1 MYIFRSGTDFVFL
14 ASNVG
19 LSKHITSLVCSRR
32 RSFLRNNVVPL
43 ISVPFPEVSSTNT
56 SISGGDGG
64 GGDDED
70 DVEKHDDDGDNSDSV
85 PAAQ

>member
-1 MYIFRSGTDFVFL
+1 MYIFRSGTDRVFL

-19 LSKHITSLVCSRR
+19 LSKHITSPVCSRR

-43 ISVPFPEVSSTNT
+43 MSVPFPEVSSTNT
-56 SISGGDGG
+56 SISGGG

-70 DVEKHDDDGDNSDSV
+70 DVEKHDNDGDNDSDP
-85 PAAQ
+85 PAT

>member
-1 MYIFRSGTDFVFL
+1 MYIFRSGTDRVFL

-19 LSKHITSLVCSRR
+19 LSKHITSPVCSRR

-56 SISGGDGG
+56 SISGGGG

-70 DVEKHDDDGDNSDSV
+70 DVEKHDNDGDNNDSDP
-85 PAAQ
+85 PAA

>member
-1 MYIFRSGTDFVFL
+1 MYIFRSGTDRVFL

-19 LSKHITSLVCSRR
+19 LSKHITSPVCSRR

-43 ISVPFPEVSSTNT
+43 MSVPFPEVSSTNT
-56 SISGGDGG
+56 SISGGGG

-70 DVEKHDDDGDNSDSV
+70 DVEKHDNDGDNNDSDP
-85 PAAQ
+85 PAA

>member
-1 MYIFRSGTDFVFL
+1 MYIFRSGTDRVFL

-19 LSKHITSLVCSRR
+19 LSKHITSPVCSRR

-56 SISGGDGG
+56 SISGGDDDDD
-64 GGDDED
+64 DDED
-70 DVEKHDDDGDNSDSV
+70 AEKDADDDGDNDSDP
-85 PAAQ
+85 PATQ